1 MELIFKNGNAT
12 LDKHIPYDKENLGKI
27 RLIREGDAEGIWA
40 MFSEDGKKKYNDDAT
55 NSGTDVVVLCNQS
68 LAGVPWGAYV
78 KVEYQGS
85 DRPVAIC
92 EDQFDAGHIFQYAD
106 WASASICESI
116 SKELQEGKYKIDE
129 PGLKEYLV
137 FHIANAPESDI
148 TAALKTLME
157 QE

>member
-1 MELIFKNGNAT
+1 MELIFKNGNVE
-12 LDKHIPYDKENLGKI
+12 LDKHISYDGKHLGKI
-27 RLIREGDAEGIWA
+27 RLIRNGEAEGIWA
-40 MFSEDGKKKYNDDAT
+40 MFSEEGKKKYENDGT
-55 NSGTDVVVLCNQS
+55 TSGSDVVVLCNAS

-78 KVEYQGS
+78 KIEYSGVNRPIANCDDIFS
-85 DRPVAIC
+85 DSPT
-92 EDQFDAGHIFQYAD
+92 FTYAD